1 MAARAKRLV
10 YEVPAK
16 LEVGHVVRASWLGQ
30 ALEAPCLVVADLE
43 QVDADNSTCKRL
55 VELYQSV
62 VGERLH
68 LVYESELLELG
79 RAYRRLSAKVSV
91 CSLLKHQR
99 EVERPLTH
107 AELSRALAL
116 AAVMVTFQPEE
127 MAVEPSALEALK
139 EAAHLVESLAVG
151 APPELVTDL
160 VEGVQGQALM
170 ALPLPREGE
179 ALEFAERLPIDPLK
193 AGGGGRPRFCSRLQ
207 LLKALQPEQA
217 ASLEKACKTGSEC
230 SRCSKALAEA
240 LQAALGPR
248 KPAATQRRLSL
259 GI

>member
-1 MAARAKRLV
+1 MGARAKRLV

-16 LEVGHVVRASWLGQ
+16 LEVGHVVRASWLAQ

-55 VELYQSV
+55 MELYQSV

-107 AELSRALAL
+107 RGVEPGLGACRRDGDLPAGGNGGRAL
-116 AAVMVTFQPEE
+116 
-127 MAVEPSALEALK
+127 
-139 EAAHLVESLAVG
+139 
-151 APPELVTDL
+151 
-160 VEGVQGQALM
+160 
-170 ALPLPREGE
+170 
-179 ALEFAERLPIDPLK
+179 RL
-193 AGGGGRPRFCSRLQ
+193 G
-207 LLKALQPEQA
+207 
-217 ASLEKACKTGSEC
+217 SLEGSGPPGGI
-230 SRCSKALAEA
+230 
-240 LQAALGPR
+240 LGR
-248 KPAATQRRLSL
+248 GRTA
-259 GI
+259 